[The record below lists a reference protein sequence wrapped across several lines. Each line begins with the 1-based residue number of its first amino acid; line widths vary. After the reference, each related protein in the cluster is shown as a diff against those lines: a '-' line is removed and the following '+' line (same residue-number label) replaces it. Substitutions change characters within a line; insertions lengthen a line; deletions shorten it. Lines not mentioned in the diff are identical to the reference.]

1 MATQITPDAVKIER
15 GDSLNL
21 ARIETTTTTLEAPD
35 RNLPLG
41 VKENAY
47 RER

>member
-15 GDSLNL
+15 GDSLNQ
-21 ARIETTTTTLEAPD
+21 ARIETTTLEAPD
-35 RNLPLG
+35 RKLPLG